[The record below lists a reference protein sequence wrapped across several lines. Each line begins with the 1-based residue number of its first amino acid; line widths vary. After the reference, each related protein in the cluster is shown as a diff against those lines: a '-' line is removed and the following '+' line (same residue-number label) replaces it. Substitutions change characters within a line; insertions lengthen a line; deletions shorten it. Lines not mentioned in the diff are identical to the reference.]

1 MTRDG
6 EHDDQSNRDDDDDD
20 DDDVDVD
27 LDAEDNHGP
36 ASPRDATS
44 PTSVDSDTTAYS
56 VDSSD
61 SQVYVHDGTSEADE
75 IKSYH
80 MLCENVRLV
89 C

>member
-80 MLCENVRLV
+80 MLCEKVRLV